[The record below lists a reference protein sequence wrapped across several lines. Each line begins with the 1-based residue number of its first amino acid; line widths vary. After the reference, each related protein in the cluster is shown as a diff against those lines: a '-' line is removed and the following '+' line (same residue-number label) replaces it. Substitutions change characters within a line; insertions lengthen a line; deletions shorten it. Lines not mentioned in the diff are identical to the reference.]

1 MPIGQNVER
10 IRKIIDEELREVLR
24 RKTAVSG
31 VIDSPAPNTNYYTD
45 VIDLSEGGEW
55 SLFVYTPDGGPLSI
69 QIELSDDG
77 TEFKDLVGYAIT
89 TTNYVVGKWNSISE
103 HKFGFGLLRARI
115 STGATA
121 PTKIK
126 WVFAYSPM

>member
-1 MPIGQNVER
+1 MPTTWNIDIGDILAE
-10 IRKIIDEELREVLR
+10 KLREELR
-24 RKTAVSG
+24 RKTVVRG
-31 VIDSPAPNTNYYTD
+31 VIMSPSPNTTYYTD
-45 VIDLSEGGEW
+45 VVDLSEGGEW
-55 SLFVYTPDGGPLSI
+55 SLFVYTPDGDSLSI

-89 TTNYVVGKWNSISE
+89 TTDYVVGKWNSISE

-121 PTKIK
+121 PTRIK
-126 WVFAYSPM
+126 WVFVYSPM